1 MATQPNTV
9 NGCIYGGNKAT
20 ERTEFCNAETRWPP
34 QGRLPNWLRVSAS
47 EGRGALL
54 GHLSTEVGQ
63 VGTADSIVSTAVK
76 CMLKLEGGIYGSLR
90 LLDEPDPTH
99 IQFIAL
105 KRTKDKVQ
113 ESLRVDICT
122 ENALSGS

>member
-1 MATQPNTV
+1 M
-9 NGCIYGGNKAT
+9 
-20 ERTEFCNAETRWPP
+20 
-34 QGRLPNWLRVSAS
+34 SAS

-63 VGTADSIVSTAVK
+63 VGTADSIASTAVK

-90 LLDEPDPTH
+90 LLDEPDPTY

>member
-1 MATQPNTV
+1 
-9 NGCIYGGNKAT
+9 
-20 ERTEFCNAETRWPP
+20 
-34 QGRLPNWLRVSAS
+34 
-47 EGRGALL
+47 
-54 GHLSTEVGQ
+54 
-63 VGTADSIVSTAVK
+63 
-76 CMLKLEGGIYGSLR
+76 MLKLEGGIYGSLR
-90 LLDEPDPTH
+90 LLDEPDPTY